1 MVPDIKYII
10 PQILIVNADQSKWI
24 KDEQGAGCVD
34 FLDRAL
40 LDSFLDAEDQPQDIL
55 EKCHDM
61 DAGYVYA
68 NIQEIK
74 SERDIENLE
83 WASGGFH
90 DARIVKEE
98 IQEDGA
104 LYLRF
109 DGTWG
114 CEIEVWFW
122 GDLEYDTSGRVS
134 EISDPYWFGSTV
146 ILQDGFVYFIDDN
159 DMTVERITPGYCYF
173 KARHMK
179 YCIIPN

>member
-90 DARIVKEE
+90 DARIAKKE

-109 DGTWG
+109 DG
-114 CEIEVWFW
+114 I
-122 GDLEYDTSGRVS
+122 
-134 EISDPYWFGSTV
+134 WFGSTV

-159 DMTVERITPGYCYF
+159 NMKVERVTPGYCYF
-173 KARHMK
+173 RARHMK
-179 YCIIPN
+179 YCIIPD